1 MKTNINIAG
10 VEFDAIKI
18 KNVNLVLTD
27 ELTADEAKLYG
38 IGSIERDGKAALIR
52 SLLGV
57 SSPTFVE
64 ALLRKEIDEGSVKLV
79 SEILENNDK
88 ILLVQNEDGTP
99 FNMPATEIQTDNNEE
114 SDEESDEVLTDGNN
128 GSIDEDITTVA
139 SEIISNPDNLEKLQ
153 ECFNGLETTELVG
166 YELFKDQL
174 IPDLILENITAED
187 AVKKYYDL
195 LLGDKEVASIAE
207 VKDRIALFIESVSTP
222 AVLKLLPL
230 ETAMLVVGRILK
242 LVDSNPVYAS
252 ISVIMEALVENPEME
267 TAIIKSKSLEDISRD
282 IDVFI
287 KNGLFPAEV
296 TDRLSTKEADFIHNI
311 YKEHFKNHNA
321 GFRIVKS

>member
-79 SEILENNDK
+79 SELLRNDDK
-88 ILLVQNEDGTP
+88 IILVQNEDGTP

-139 SEIISNPDNLEKLQ
+139 SEIISNPDNLVKLQ

-207 VKDRIALFIESVSTP
+207 IKDRIALFIESVSTP

>member
-79 SEILENNDK
+79 SELLRNDDK
-88 ILLVQNEDGTP
+88 IILVQNEDGTP

-114 SDEESDEVLTDGNN
+114 SDEESDELADGDG

-207 VKDRIALFIESVSTP
+207 IKDRIALFIESVSTP

>member
-79 SEILENNDK
+79 SELLRNDDK
-88 ILLVQNEDGTP
+88 IILVQNEDGTP

-114 SDEESDEVLTDGNN
+114 SDEESDEELTDGNN

-207 VKDRIALFIESVSTP
+207 IKDRIALFIESVSTP

>member
-79 SEILENNDK
+79 SELLRNDDK
-88 ILLVQNEDGTP
+88 IILVQNEDGTP

-128 GSIDEDITTVA
+128 GSIDEDIATVA

-207 VKDRIALFIESVSTP
+207 IKDRIALFIESVSTP

-252 ISVIMEALVENPEME
+252 ISVIMEALVENPDME

>member
-27 ELTADEAKLYG
+27 ELTADEANLYG

-79 SEILENNDK
+79 SELLRNDDK
-88 ILLVQNEDGTP
+88 IILVQNEDGTP

-252 ISVIMEALVENPEME
+252 ISVIMEALVENPDME

>member
-79 SEILENNDK
+79 SELLRNDDK
-88 ILLVQNEDGTP
+88 IILVQNEDGTP

-207 VKDRIALFIESVSTP
+207 IKDRIALFIESVSTP

>member
-1 MKTNINIAG
+1 MKTKITTNG

-18 KNVNLVLTD
+18 KNVNLILSD
-27 ELTADEAKLYG
+27 ELTVDEANLYG
-38 IGSIERDGKAALIR
+38 IGSIERDRKAALVK

-57 SSPTFVE
+57 SSPTFVK
-64 ALLRKEIDEGSVKLV
+64 ALLCKEIDEESVNLV

-99 FNMPATEIQTDNNEE
+99 FKLPTTEIQPGNTTE
-114 SDEESDEVLTDGNN
+114 SDEESDELADGDG

-174 IPDLILENITAED
+174 IPDIILENIAAED

-207 VKDRIALFIESVSTP
+207 VKDRIALFIESVSTH
-222 AVLKLLPL
+222 AVLKWLPL
-230 ETAMLVVGRILK
+230 ETSTLVVGRILK
-242 LVDSNPVYAS
+242 LVNSNHVYAS
-252 ISVIMEALVENPEME
+252 ISVIMEALVENPDME

>member
-27 ELTADEAKLYG
+27 ELTSDEAKLYG

-79 SEILENNDK
+79 SELLRNDDK
-88 ILLVQNEDGTP
+88 IILVQNEDGTP

-252 ISVIMEALVENPEME
+252 ISVIMEALVENPDME

>member
-27 ELTADEAKLYG
+27 ELTSDEAKLYG

-79 SEILENNDK
+79 SELLRNDDK
-88 ILLVQNEDGTP
+88 IILVQNEDGTP
-99 FNMPATEIQTDNNEE
+99 FNMPVTEIQTDNNEE

-252 ISVIMEALVENPEME
+252 ISVIMEALVENPDME

>member
-79 SEILENNDK
+79 SELLRNDDK
-88 ILLVQNEDGTP
+88 IILVQNEDGTP

-153 ECFNGLETTELVG
+153 ECFNGLETTELIG

-207 VKDRIALFIESVSTP
+207 IKDRIALFIESVSTP

-252 ISVIMEALVENPEME
+252 ISVIMEALVENPDME

>member
-27 ELTADEAKLYG
+27 ELTADEANLYG

-79 SEILENNDK
+79 SELLRNDDK
-88 ILLVQNEDGTP
+88 IILVQNEDGTP

-195 LLGDKEVASIAE
+195 LLGEKEVASIAE

-252 ISVIMEALVENPEME
+252 ISVIMEALVENPDME

>member
-79 SEILENNDK
+79 SELLRNDDK
-88 ILLVQNEDGTP
+88 IILVQNEDGTP

>member
-79 SEILENNDK
+79 SELLRNDDK
-88 ILLVQNEDGTP
+88 IILVQNEDGTP
-99 FNMPATEIQTDNNEE
+99 FNMPATEIQTDNNIE

-174 IPDLILENITAED
+174 IPDLILENIAAED

-252 ISVIMEALVENPEME
+252 ISVIMEALVENPDME